1 LSTRSRATKP
11 AKREGRRYLEQRACH
26 VDDCY
31 RRADRAFGSGSP
43 DIAAAAPRG
52 TDMSGKKLRL
62 AISRSVSGRSP
73 AVVFGQDLWLGCQSA
88 EIPGRARRLTSH
100 AINWQLKLLAV
111 DRLYSFDHDGI
122 CAAQTWGITDGF
134 NVVPIWIEHESCIVS
149 VVVWPQTGP
158 SIGTPAGFER
168 QPVKRFDVFS
178 RASLKRQVDS
188 RHVIVGS
195 IHIDFI
201 DHKVVC
207 PLPENALKMKRITD
221 RAIEPPAGLE
231 I

>member
-1 LSTRSRATKP
+1 
-11 AKREGRRYLEQRACH
+11 
-26 VDDCY
+26 
-31 RRADRAFGSGSP
+31 
-43 DIAAAAPRG
+43 
-52 TDMSGKKLRL
+52 
-62 AISRSVSGRSP
+62 
-73 AVVFGQDLWLGCQSA
+73 
-88 EIPGRARRLTSH
+88 
-100 AINWQLKLLAV
+100 
-111 DRLYSFDHDGI
+111 
-122 CAAQTWGITDGF
+122 
-134 NVVPIWIEHESCIVS
+134 
-149 VVVWPQTGP
+149 VVWPQTGP